1 MSRQRLIGIFGV
13 FTLILGAATVQAPMA
28 LAASVWW
35 VDNTSPLCSNTAPGT
50 SDTRLCTISAA
61 AASTINA
68 GDQVMVRPGT
78 YAEQVTVAAS
88 GAVGN
93 PITFIASAPGVVVRG
108 TRDLSDAAGWTAFG
122 ATAWS
127 RAYAPPSAPR
137 QVFRDNVRL
146 AAAAS
151 LAALTAGQFF
161 HDTVAKVLYVDAGG
175 SNPAD
180 GHTLAAGAQT
190 YGFNLVGRSNV
201 VVNGFTLKRQNNAGV
216 RLSGSSVVTVQNVT
230 ATEAG
235 INGILLES
243 ATSNVTVTGSTVSGS
258 ASAGIKLSATTGFRI
273 TANTSRTNNFHGISL
288 ATSSNN
294 VIEVN
299 ESSENRVPT
308 GTNAAAGIDV
318 NTTSPDTCGN
328 GTPAVLTPTATC
340 IYPTSGTFTAGA
352 TVTDDHG
359 ATSTVGKSVT
369 VKADEAPTVMLAPI
383 KSRAKVNEKLLVDA
397 SNPTDPDKTPIAS
410 YRLDCGNGVVSGSGL
425 ASSATCQYARSGTY
439 TIRVTVTDTIGR
451 TGRTGSASDVVRV
464 R

>member
-201 VVNGFTLKRQNNAGV
+201 VVNGF
-216 RLSGSSVVTVQNVT
+216 RLSTVTSGVVLLFTTLLGLSFKGSGRGTVLKLQNVT

-397 SNPTDPDKTPIAS
+397 SNSTDPD
-410 YRLDCGNGVVSGSGL
+410 
-425 ASSATCQYARSGTY
+425 
-439 TIRVTVTDTIGR
+439 
-451 TGRTGSASDVVRV
+451 
-464 R
+464 